1 MPACRLSGSARAAAA
16 TKAGGEFGGAVTG
29 ELRQGARRP
38 ADSRRIA
45 LIGAWIC
52 GPWPAAQAVSVAVIR
67 NCCMVRLGG
76 NGGGQRMVHIRVTAA
91 AAASGGMGWRR
102 PRGMAMSWAW
112 TRMSISVSR

>member
-1 MPACRLSGSARAAAA
+1 M
-16 TKAGGEFGGAVTG
+16 
-29 ELRQGARRP
+29 
-38 ADSRRIA
+38 A

-52 GPWPAAQAVSVAVIR
+52 GPWPAVQAVSVAVTWNR
-67 NCCMVRLGG
+67 CMVRLAG

-102 PRGMAMSWAW
+102 PSGMAMSWAW